1 MSVDSD
7 QIINIQFS
15 TGIHI
20 WKKFK
25 SVIVEG
31 RLPWHLALS
40 YHLSIWKEDK
50 VLSERDLL
58 HSWTTTHS
66 QVWSDMLL
74 QESRRYGQLIPEKI
88 SSFFL
93 WEKKRTYTFII
104 HKSQENCYEA
114 SKFSYSHIKM

>member
-1 MSVDSD
+1 MFLWVKTQNLELNSMSVDSD

-15 TGIHI
+15 TRIHI

-58 HSWTTTHS
+58 HPTQS
-66 QVWSDMLL
+66 QVWSDMFL

-93 WEKKRTYTFII
+93 WEKSEPA
-104 HKSQENCYEA
+104 HA
-114 SKFSYSHIKM
+114 

>member
-1 MSVDSD
+1 MIVINVPLSHGSTVLFLWVKTQNLELNSMSVDSD

-58 HSWTTTHS
+58 HP
-66 QVWSDMLL
+66 
-74 QESRRYGQLIPEKI
+74 GQLHIP
-88 SSFFL
+88 
-93 WEKKRTYTFII
+93 
-104 HKSQENCYEA
+104 
-114 SKFSYSHIKM
+114 KFGVICFYKNLVVMGN